1 MNSNFAKYC
10 LVGVANTIFGYSL
23 IFVFMYI
30 GLTPEISN
38 FIGYFFGIIL
48 SYFLNKYYTFKIKT
62 QDKKE
67 FVFFFAS
74 MIASYIINL
83 AVLIICYKALN
94 LNTYLSQII
103 AGIFYTISGFLFS
116 KYFVFK
122 TT

>member
-1 MNSNFAKYC
+1 M
-10 LVGVANTIFGYSL
+10 GVANTIFGYSL